1 VPRGSAVDTDFRWVG
16 AIGTGGLF
24 AFVMS
29 ALVHVGRLKATGF
42 QRQIDLFWGYWDY
55 VFIVL
60 LSIPFGLIYGFS
72 DPRLWREMLGAFFV
86 ILAAIGIAKYFVKRH
101 LHGTSANSSSS

>member
-1 VPRGSAVDTDFRWVG
+1 MGAEFNWVD

-24 AFVMS
+24 AFGMS
-29 ALVHVGRLKATGF
+29 VLVHVGRLKATGF

-60 LSIPFGLIYGFS
+60 LSIPCGLMYGFPA
-72 DPRLWREMLGAFFV
+72 PRLWREMLGAGFV
-86 ILAAIGIAKYFVKRH
+86 ILAAIGIAKYAVKRH
-101 LHGTSANSSSS
+101 LQWTNTNSSNS